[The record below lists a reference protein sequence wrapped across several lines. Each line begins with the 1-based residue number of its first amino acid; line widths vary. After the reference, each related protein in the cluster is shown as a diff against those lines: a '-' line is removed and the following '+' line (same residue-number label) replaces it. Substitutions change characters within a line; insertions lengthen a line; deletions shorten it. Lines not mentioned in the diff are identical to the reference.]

1 MANEAIMNAIYEE
14 ANKYGF
20 GMSVEEMASKIY
32 LALIAE
38 GYDACIVN
46 DRYISCNGCNNQ
58 LLKTRSKGCWTV
70 KAF

>member
-1 MANEAIMNAIYEE
+1 MTNEAIMNAIYEE

-20 GMSVEEMASKIY
+20 GMSVEEMATKIY
-32 LALIAE
+32 GAMNTN

-46 DRYISCNGCNNQ
+46 DRYISCNGLNYH
-58 LLKTRSKGCWTV
+58 LIKTRSKGFWTV

>member
-1 MANEAIMNAIYEE
+1 MTNEAIMNAIYEE

-32 LALIAE
+32 HALTVK
-38 GYDACIVN
+38 GCHACIVN
-46 DRYISCNGCNNQ
+46 ERYISCSGLNYQ
-58 LLKTRSKGCWTV
+58 LIKTRSKGCWTV

>member
-1 MANEAIMNAIYEE
+1 MDINVMNAIHEE

-20 GMSVEEMASKIY
+20 GMSVEEMATKIY
-32 LALIAE
+32 WMLNAK
-38 GYDACIVN
+38 GYDACMVN
-46 DRYISCNGCNNQ
+46 DRYICCNSINYQ